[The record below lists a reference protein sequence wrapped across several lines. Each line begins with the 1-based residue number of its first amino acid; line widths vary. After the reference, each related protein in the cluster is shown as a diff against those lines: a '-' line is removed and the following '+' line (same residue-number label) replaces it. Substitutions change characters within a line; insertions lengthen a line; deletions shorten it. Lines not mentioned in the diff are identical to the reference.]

1 MSWVLLALVTAI
13 FFGAYNFFI
22 KVSSGHINQ
31 IAGAFILQAVA
42 TLIGGAILLF
52 LKFTNSP
59 IEISDKGLY
68 YAVLAG
74 VFVGLAEIT
83 SFFVFSKGISASV
96 GIPIIIGGSVLF
108 GAVLGWFIL
117 KENFNLISV
126 LAIGLILIGIVL
138 LTKTN

>member
-42 TLIGGAILLF
+42 TLVGGAILLF

-59 IEISDKGLY
+59 IEISDKGIL

-74 VFVGLAEIT
+74 LFIGLAEIT
-83 SFFVFSKGISASV
+83 SFFVFSKGINLSI
-96 GIPIIIGGSVLF
+96 GLPIIIGGGLVFGSLLGILF
-108 GAVLGWFIL
+108 L
-117 KENFNLISV
+117 KEV
-126 LAIGLILIGIVL
+126 LTPIHLLAMILVIIGIVL
-138 LTKTN
+138 LVK